1 MSKNMN
7 WFNIKN
13 QNYWRVSGKKDY
25 TIQEVA
31 ELTGITVRTLRNYL
45 KSYEE
50 LVQPKRGYYN
60 SLIFSKEDINCFVMI
75 KTLIKDGFK
84 KEEIV
89 TKVQSELE
97 QIVQEEKTAEVK
109 SETIPKKDAVDPP
122 LAEDKTLAQ
131 TVTSLAVED
140 SSNESQFNYQE
151 MVEYGKAIKINHGML
166 EKMNQH
172 FLNLETRNSMLEQKI
187 DRIERLL
194 VSKEEAE
201 SNQHHLPKSISTL
214 IDSTQAFW
222 KALKNTIH

>member
-13 QNYWRVSGKKDY
+13 KNYWRVSGKKDY

-75 KTLIKDGFK
+75 KTLIKDSFK
-84 KEEIV
+84 KEEIII
-89 TKVQSELE
+89 KVQAELSEAKIKE
-97 QIVQEEKTAEVK
+97 DKPIEEIKENNTNNKIVEEKALTEISK
-109 SETIPKKDAVDPP
+109 NLINE
-122 LAEDKTLAQ
+122 E
-131 TVTSLAVED
+131 
-140 SSNESQFNYQE
+140 SNNNDSQFNYQE

-166 EKMNQH
+166 EKMTQH
-172 FLNLETRNSMLEQKI
+172 FLNLETRNSLLEQKI

-194 VSKEEAE
+194 INKEQEE
-201 SNQHHLPKSISTL
+201 SNNHSLPKTIGVL
-214 IDSTQAFW
+214 IDSTQALWRAF
-222 KALKNTIH
+222 KNTIH

>member
-60 SLIFSKEDINCFVMI
+60 SLIFSKDDINCFVMI

-84 KEEIV
+84 KEEIIS
-89 TKVQSELE
+89 KVQIELE
-97 QIVQEEKTAEVK
+97 QVNQEEKVGQSPEVK
-109 SETIPKKDAVDPP
+109 LEEETPIEPISEEKS
-122 LAEDKTLAQ
+122 LAQ
-131 TVTSLAVED
+131 AVSLPVED
-140 SSNESQFNYQE
+140 ARDDNPFNYQE

-172 FLNLETRNSMLEQKI
+172 FLNLETRNSLLEQKI

-194 VSKEEAE
+194 ITKENEE
-201 SNQHHLPKSISTL
+201 SNQHHLPKSISLL